1 MSEQKVNESGSP
13 LAATDAAGN
22 IVWKENYRPFGERLT
37 NQAESADN
45 RQWFHGKA
53 ADADT
58 GLSYFGAR
66 YYDPVLGRFMG
77 VDPVGFQEDNIHSF
91 NKYAYGN
98 NNPYRYIDPD
108 GRMPVLV
115 YALYVASVRGSIWLA
130 QRQAGA
136 IMAAEIGA
144 GVATGAVVPS
154 VAFESAAVKVAKEIT
169 LSRSLHGEA
178 ATHAA
183 DAIRAGMPDVLTIER
198 SGAAANRAASTGGL
212 KKIPGKQLDEYPPA
226 MFKEGGSG
234 ASVRAING
242 RDNMSAGACIGNSC
256 RGLPDGAKVKIN
268 IGD

>member
-1 MSEQKVNESGSP
+1 M
-13 LAATDAAGN
+13 LATDAAGN
-22 IVWKENYRPFGERLT
+22 VVWKENHRPYGERVLKQAANNNST
-37 NQAESADN
+37 NKLGFAGKPFDN
-45 RQWFHGKA
+45 Q
-53 ADADT
+53 T
-58 GLSYFGAR
+58 GLSYMGAR
-66 YYDPVLGRFMG
+66 YYNPVIGRFMG

-98 NNPYRYIDPD
+98 NNPYRFVDPD

-154 VAFESAAVKVAKEIT
+154 VAVESAAVKVAKEIT

-198 SGAAANRAASTGGL
+198 SGATANRAASTGGL

-242 RDNMSAGACIGNSC
+242 LYNRSAGACIGNSC